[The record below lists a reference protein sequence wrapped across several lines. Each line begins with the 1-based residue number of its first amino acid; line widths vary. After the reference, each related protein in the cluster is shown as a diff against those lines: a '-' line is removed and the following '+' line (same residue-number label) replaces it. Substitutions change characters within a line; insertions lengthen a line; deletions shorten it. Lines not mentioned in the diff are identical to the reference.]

1 MRFWLVYRVI
11 DIKVLERIIRKYW
24 KHIEQFL
31 FDANYE
37 SPVFI
42 RHFRDIIF
50 PEFKLV
56 YFPFFDRFL
65 TQFFLSVFGSA
76 GIGFRKAVKFI

>member
-1 MRFWLVYRVI
+1 MRFWIVYRVI
-11 DIKVLERIIRKYW
+11 DIEVLERIIRKYW

-42 RHFRDIIF
+42 
-50 PEFKLV
+50 
-56 YFPFFDRFL
+56 
-65 TQFFLSVFGSA
+65 
-76 GIGFRKAVKFI
+76 

>member
-1 MRFWLVYRVI
+1 MRFWIVYRVI

-37 SPVFI
+37 SPVLI
-42 RHFRDIIF
+42 RHFWDIIF
-50 PEFKLV
+50 SKFKLV

-65 TQFFLSVFGSA
+65 TQFFLSVFGPA
-76 GIGFRKAVKFI
+76 EIGFRKAM